1 MSFDETSILQL
12 EVYFSFFVQGRGR
25 SRHGAT
31 RREND
36 NMDGK
41 PGGASLE
48 TAFSF
53 GLPRV

>member
-36 NMDGK
+36 NMDEK